1 MQEKCYFNKK
11 VVDNF
16 KASLVEDATFTP
28 YEEYPILKSKFI
40 STEIPKKII
49 PFDKSKE
56 IKISDRKD
64 YYVCFYCADETFNK
78 TYTYPKKYLK
88 YLGTFGGIITQDW
101 SIHEDLPIIKQK
113 ENMNKNLEVAY
124 YYGNNGLKII
134 PNIRVGTD
142 KIKEEYYKAIPK
154 HSTIAIG
161 TYGFIKSVKEQKNF
175 DAFIEDVIHY
185 LEPRDIIVYGA
196 MPKRVFN
203 KYIKYGVRFHQYD
216 PYVTTKF
223 GDSHGK

>member
-1 MQEKCYFNKK
+1 MTKDYFNKK

-28 YEEYPILKSKFI
+28 NEEYPILKSEFI
-40 STEIPKKII
+40 SDEIPKKII

-56 IKISDRKD
+56 VKNRKD

-88 YLGTFGGIITQDW
+88 YLSTFAGVITQDW

-124 YYGNNGLKII
+124 YYGNNG
-134 PNIRVGTD
+134 
-142 KIKEEYYKAIPK
+142 
-154 HSTIAIG
+154 
-161 TYGFIKSVKEQKNF
+161 FIKSVKEQENF